1 MDKAEVLDIVSGFTA
16 ECQVEMNYKIE
27 LIMSTMANDAETRNA
42 MNVKL
47 DSIAK
52 QSIVNHESLVEN
64 KAEFIKHAVEEM
76 EKYDEYHANQQG
88 LTDSIKE
95 LTDTVK
101 DLIARTADNTA
112 YVQSETYNRRMQ
124 ESVDLAVKAER
135 KRIHDAQ
142 AVIDANKIP
151 WGKWFNTAIP
161 SLIVVAVIGLSSLIW
176 VGITE
181 KVHMEK
187 HNEV

>member
-52 QSIVNHESLVEN
+52 QSIVNHESLAEN

-101 DLIARTADNTA
+101 DLITRTADNTA

-124 ESVDLAVKAER
+124 DSVDMALEIEHKKQEEMDKPMRDLKNKVLMTAVTVVTVSVTSGIIA
-135 KRIHDAQ
+135 
-142 AVIDANKIP
+142 AVWYGIKVYA
-151 WGKWFNTAIP
+151 A
-161 SLIVVAVIGLSSLIW
+161 LGLD
-176 VGITE
+176 
-181 KVHMEK
+181 
-187 HNEV
+187 